1 MMNKPI
7 RPDATELRR
16 QMSSG
21 ERKAL
26 SIVEEHLARLE
37 ANQLRLNAAV
47 HLFKDEALAEAKNPR
62 PGPLSGLP
70 ISVKETLAI
79 AGHSVTAGSKRMPP
93 IQWQEDAEV
102 VRRLREA
109 GAIILARSN
118 VPEFAMAGETDNL
131 IYGRTNNPLDE
142 SRTPGGSSGGEG
154 ALVGSGSTVFGVGT
168 DILGSIRIP
177 AAFCGV
183 VGFKPASGAVNKQGI
198 WPNLQGLFLDSW
210 LGTGPITRSVRDARL
225 VYDVIA
231 DTPLPLA
238 KSPSG
243 LRLIVPTEFGM
254 EAKSDCITA
263 AYVMAQTVLELVGM
277 VVEERPFPDV
287 KTYFLNLQQL
297 LAVELEQPFYDMLRT
312 TDGQKFSLAAE
323 TVRQAVGRGTIYSG
337 LFQLMAV
344 IPVIKPRRAGRA
356 AEIIHIYEQARTELY
371 RLLGSNGVLLLP
383 TLGILAP
390 PHGQMNRGS
399 LRPGVNGTVTA
410 MTFCNYMNLP
420 AITVP
425 AWKDPD
431 PETGLVPGVMLAC
444 APGAEGALL
453 DAAAALEAGIS

>member
-1 MMNKPI
+1 MEKPM
-7 RPDATELRR
+7 RPDATELLA
-16 QMSSG
+16 QMQSG
-21 ERKAL
+21 ERTAV
-26 SIVEEHLARLE
+26 SIVTEHLERLE
-37 ANQLRLNAAV
+37 ANHARLNAAV
-47 HLFKDEALAEAKNPR
+47 HVFKDAALAEAKNPR

-70 ISVKETLAI
+70 ISIKETI
-79 AGHSVTAGSKRMPP
+79 GIGGQSITAGSKRMPP
-93 IQWQEDAEV
+93 IVCVEDAPV
-102 VRRLREA
+102 VQRLREA

-154 ALVGSGSTVFGVGT
+154 ALVGSGSTALGVGT

-183 VGFKPASGAVNKQGI
+183 VGFKPASGAVSKQGI
-198 WPNLQGLFLDSW
+198 WPDLTGLFLNSW
-210 LGTGPITRSVRDARL
+210 LGVGPIARSVRDARL
-225 VYDVIA
+225 VYNVIA
-231 DTPLPLA
+231 EQPLPEA

-243 LRLIVPTEFGM
+243 LRLIIPRPFEL
-254 EAKSDCITA
+254 EAKADCINA
-263 AYVMAQTVLELVGM
+263 AYTMAQTVLEVAGL
-277 VVEERPFPDV
+277 VVEERPFPDI
-287 KTYFLNLQQL
+287 KTYFLNLQQV
-297 LAVELEQPFYDMLRT
+297 LAVELEDPFYKMLVT
-312 TDGQKFSLAAE
+312 PDGQKFSLVAE
-323 TVRQAVGRGTIYSG
+323 TLKQAVGRGTIYGG
-337 LFQLMAV
+337 LFQLIAI
-344 IPVIKPRRAGRA
+344 IPVIKPRKAGRL
-356 AEIIHIYEQARTELY
+356 AEVIRIYEQARADLY
-371 RLLGSNGVLLLP
+371 QLLGRDGVLLLP
-383 TLGILAP
+383 TLGVLAP
-390 PHGQMNRGS
+390 PHGQMNRAS

-431 PETGLVPGVMLAC
+431 PVTGLVPGIMLAS